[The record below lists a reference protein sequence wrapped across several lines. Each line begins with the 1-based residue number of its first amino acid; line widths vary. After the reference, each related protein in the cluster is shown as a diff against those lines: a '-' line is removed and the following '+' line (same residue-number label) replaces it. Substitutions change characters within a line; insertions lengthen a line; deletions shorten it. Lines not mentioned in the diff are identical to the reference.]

1 MESMLMMMRRLI
13 WRARWRRSSSPVRC
27 VVAPVAV
34 LVVVVEPWL
43 ILLLGSEPVLL
54 LLVLVVRVGVS
65 LRVLVLMG
73 IAVIGLGGR
82 PFSGPHWRRCSGSR
96 RSPGSTQRSTGCRIR
111 RWIVLI
117 SEALVGLVEHA

>member
-1 MESMLMMMRRLI
+1 MESMLVMMLHRRRLI

-34 LVVVVEPWL
+34 VVVVVEPWL
-43 ILLLGSEPVLL
+43 ILLLLLLDSEPVVLV

-65 LRVLVLMG
+65 LRVVLVLLR

-96 RSPGSTQRSTGCRIR
+96 RSPGSTQRSTGC
-111 RWIVLI
+111 WI
-117 SEALVGLVEHA
+117 

>member
-96 RSPGSTQRSTGCRIR
+96 RSPGSTQRSTGC
-111 RWIVLI
+111 WI
-117 SEALVGLVEHA
+117 